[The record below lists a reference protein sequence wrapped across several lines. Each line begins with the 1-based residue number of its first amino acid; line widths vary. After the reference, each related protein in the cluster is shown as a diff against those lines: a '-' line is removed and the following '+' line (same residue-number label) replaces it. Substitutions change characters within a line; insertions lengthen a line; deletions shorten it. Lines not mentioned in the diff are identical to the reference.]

1 MSTRTT
7 MRGNGMPGGRIQY
20 AGDLTPPTSSYA
32 SGFNSSSLATR
43 MTIAATQ
50 VGTGAPVVHRKSRR
64 GGILSFVSM
73 GGRQMR
79 QPVPAQAAY
88 GNVQSSPFQ
97 PINVGLVAWQINP
110 SWHEAGYPR
119 NLGLS
124 QRTPQP
130 RTNVT
135 GAPGRSRMQP
145 APLFT
150 RVQQVPRA
158 RANIRVYNTQGRGVV
173 R

>member
-32 SGFNSSSLATR
+32 ASFESSSIGRR
-43 MTIAATQ
+43 MGIVGTQ
-50 VGTGAPVVHRKSRR
+50 VGTGAPVVARKSRR
-64 GGILSFVSM
+64 GGLLAFVSS

-79 QPVPAQAAY
+79 NPVPGMGAY

-97 PINVGLVAWQINP
+97 TINAGLADWHINP

-135 GAPGRSRMQP
+135 GGPGGSRMQQ

-150 RVQQVPRA
+150 RVQNVPRA
-158 RANIRVYNTQGRGVV
+158 RAQIRVFATRGQGVV